1 MAKLSDSL
9 AIALWIVGSCWMLA
23 IIAYAF
29 GGSTEWILPL
39 FILGLATGVAE
50 WLLRRAE
57 K

>member
-1 MAKLSDSL
+1 MAKLPDSL